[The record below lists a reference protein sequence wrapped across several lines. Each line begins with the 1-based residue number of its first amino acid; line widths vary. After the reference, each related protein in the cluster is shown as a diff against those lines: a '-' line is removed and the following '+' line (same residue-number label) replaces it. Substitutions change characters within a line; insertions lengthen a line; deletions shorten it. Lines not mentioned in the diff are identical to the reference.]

1 MNKIFAL
8 TLALAFAGMAHAQ
21 TPVHPTKGAV
31 VVNKASTAAQIA
43 QGKAST
49 RTGIPA
55 NGTGAPRKNLLTC
68 VPPNAPESANA
79 TNTPC
84 HPTRTAQL

>member
-8 TLALAFAGMAHAQ
+8 TLAMAFAGMAHAQ

-31 VVNKASTAAQIA
+31 VVNKASIPAQNA

-49 RTGIPA
+49 TTGIPA
-55 NGTGAPRKNLLTC
+55 NGNAVAPRKNVLTC
-68 VPPNAPESANA
+68 VPANAPASA

-84 HPTRTAQL
+84 HPTKTAQL